1 MVFAAVAFVALIVG
15 AFGFITLFTDT
26 EVIQEPDAGTALGPL
41 MVLAATVLLA
51 VLLFASARSRGGIVL
66 RMPVLRSL
74 VIAVSVYLAFVFS
87 GGLLYGLGAGSL
99 ISVLIFAAAHAVDPF
114 ALALLPIT
122 LAVALSYFGVLVARS
137 HN

>member
-1 MVFAAVAFVALIVG
+1 
-15 AFGFITLFTDT
+15 
-26 EVIQEPDAGTALGPL
+26 